1 MALIAVGCKRP
12 IDRDKLKT
20 VFVDGCETSFRKQ
33 APQLQDVDVEVL
45 DYCNCSAEKVLQDLS
60 DDELRYFDT
69 HVAEMQSPEMQAR
82 LERVSQPCLDEF
94 TRKIE
99 AKIAP

>member
-1 MALIAVGCKRP
+1 MTLITISCKRP
-12 IDRDKLKT
+12 INREKLKT

-33 APQLQDVDVEVL
+33 ASQLQDVDVEVL

-69 HVAEMQSPEMQAR
+69 HIAEMQSSKMQAR
-82 LERVSQPCLDEF
+82 LKRVSQPCLDEF
-94 TRKIE
+94 TRKME
-99 AKIAP
+99 AKIVP

>member
-1 MALIAVGCKRP
+1 MTLLTISCKRP
-12 IDRDKLKT
+12 INRDKLKT
-20 VFVDGCETSFRKQ
+20 IFVDGCESSFRKQ
-33 APQLQDVDVEVL
+33 APQVQDVDAEL
-45 DYCNCSAEKVLQDLS
+45 SGYCNCSAEKVLQDLS

-69 HVAEMQSPEMQAR
+69 HVAEMQSPKMQAR

-99 AKIAP
+99 AKIAQ